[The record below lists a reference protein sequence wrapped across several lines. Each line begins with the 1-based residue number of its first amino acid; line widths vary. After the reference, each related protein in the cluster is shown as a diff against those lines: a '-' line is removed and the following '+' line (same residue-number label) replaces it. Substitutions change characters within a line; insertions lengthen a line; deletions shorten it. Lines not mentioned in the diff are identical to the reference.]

1 MNAARPI
8 FVVAILALL
17 ATPALAAKTKP
28 SLEPYA
34 GSYTGTAVSSTSA
47 GSLSGSATLTFTGR
61 KNSLRG
67 TFLYTGILNNAGTP
81 KTVIQTVNI
90 APSGSCSGRV
100 ILDGVNGQCP
110 GTASFHGK
118 VLTFTLTYQ
127 LDDASATTV
136 SLAGTVRFAG
146 RRATMTA
153 TVTSSDP
160 GYAGTLTVKGKR

>member
-1 MNAARPI
+1 MNTLRPLL
-8 FVVAILALL
+8 VALALALL
-17 ATPALAAKTKP
+17 ATPAFAAKKKP
-28 SLEPYA
+28 SLDPYA
-34 GSYTGTAVSSTSA
+34 GSYTGTAVSSTAA
-47 GSLSGSATLTFTGR
+47 GTLSGSATLTFTGR

-67 TFLYTGILNNAGTP
+67 TFLYTGILNNAGAA

-110 GTASFHGK
+110 GTASLHGK
-118 VLTFTLTYQ
+118 ALTFTITYQ
-127 LDDASATTV
+127 LEDATGTTV
-136 SLAGTVRFAG
+136 TLAGTVRFSG
-146 RRATMTA
+146 RRATLTA